1 MHTYIQ
7 IYINIYILIRIAPY
21 MGLNFALFE
30 TFKVVVD
37 AITAS
42 VRMRIGEFNNRL
54 SKRDASEQLPLP
66 SVVRNGLSGT
76 ALYVCMYVYIIYM

>member
-1 MHTYIQ
+1 
-7 IYINIYILIRIAPY
+7 

-37 AITAS
+37 AVTAS

-76 ALYVCMYVYIIYM
+76 ALYVCIYVCIYVIMYVCMCMYLYFQVISI